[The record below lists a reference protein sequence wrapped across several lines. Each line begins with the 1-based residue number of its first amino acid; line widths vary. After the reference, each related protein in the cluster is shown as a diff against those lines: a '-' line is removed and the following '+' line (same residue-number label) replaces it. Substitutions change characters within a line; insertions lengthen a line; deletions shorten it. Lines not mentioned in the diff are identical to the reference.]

1 MWCRALTVKDTGGQC
16 GLYDTVWCR
25 ALTVKDTGDSVV
37 CMNCVVQGFDSQGHW
52 GQCGLYELCGA
63 GR

>member
-25 ALTVKDTGDSVV
+25 ALTVKDTG
-37 CMNCVVQGFDSQGHW
+37 